1 MVLLPLYKP
10 WWAHKI
16 GSEFGSVNGV
26 LKFVRSGLDYIMLC
40 EKLYVKKIKLQ
51 KSKSETLGLTI
62 HSEGMPSVVLEA
74 SH

>member
-40 EKLYVKKIKLQ
+40 EKLYVKKNQIAK
-51 KSKSETLGLTI
+51 E
-62 HSEGMPSVVLEA
+62 
-74 SH
+74 